1 MRNWCAGTGE
11 TGLAGQ
17 IPPCSPPPMV
27 RLALLLLASLFAAPT
42 AAEDLD
48 GFPAFAAFL
57 AAERAG
63 AKADLE
69 AAGAGPVT
77 FADETRGVSGGLA
90 SHLRTIR
97 AAGEV
102 FLEAA
107 TWDDAGPVRLDRF
120 FDEGAARD
128 EGLAAISAHI
138 RALMEREFGPA
149 PEFGPRMRATAPDV
163 AVLSNFTLLEGG
175 AGLAFHFA
183 PGEVAPKAAGPVEAN
198 VPTARFARHLNA
210 KGRALFR

>member
-1 MRNWCAGTGE
+1 MMR
-11 TGLAGQ
+11 
-17 IPPCSPPPMV
+17 P
-27 RLALLLLASLFAAPT
+27 ALLLVAALFAAP
-42 AAEDLD
+42 AAAGGLD

-69 AAGAGPVT
+69 AAGAGPVAFT
-77 FADETRGVSGGLA
+77 DETRGVSGGYA

-97 AAGEV
+97 AGGEI

-107 TWDDAGPVRLDRF
+107 TWDGAGPVRLDRF

-128 EGLAAISAHI
+128 EALAAISAHL

-149 PEFGPRMRATAPDV
+149 PEFGPRMQATAPDV
-163 AVLSNFTLLEGG
+163 AVLSNFTLLEDG

-183 PGEVAPKAAGPVEAN
+183 PGEVAPKDAGPVEARA
-198 VPTARFARHLNA
+198 PTARFAPYLNTE
-210 KGRALFR
+210 GRALFR